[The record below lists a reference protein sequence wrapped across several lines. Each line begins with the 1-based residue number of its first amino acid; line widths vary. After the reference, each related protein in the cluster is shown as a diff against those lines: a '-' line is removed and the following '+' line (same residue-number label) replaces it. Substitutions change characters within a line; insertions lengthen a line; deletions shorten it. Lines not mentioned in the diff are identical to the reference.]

1 MKIINRHRYC
11 DIMFAILFLIYIYTL
26 HVISHVY
33 FRYTEDVKAT
43 FIFLK
48 IKLCNN
54 SISVF

>member
-1 MKIINRHRYC
+1 
-11 DIMFAILFLIYIYTL
+11 MFAILFLIYIYTL